1 MLQHRNTIK
10 IDLCIV
16 EMIHWKRSRSMTQ
29 DNLITELFRMLKK
42 CNEELFSNTN
52 TLGSTNT
59 TWKDIKLQHAPWFR
73 EKRIKKIELQGMNS
87 SISCLSFSL
96 YIVPRKKVFN
106 RFAQSEIKMLRISI
120 HSTKEDEEHVYNHWL
135 VDD

>member
-1 MLQHRNTIK
+1 
-10 IDLCIV
+10 
-16 EMIHWKRSRSMTQ
+16 
-29 DNLITELFRMLKK
+29 
-42 CNEELFSNTN
+42 
-52 TLGSTNT
+52 
-59 TWKDIKLQHAPWFR
+59 
-73 EKRIKKIELQGMNS
+73 MNS

-120 HSTKEDEEHVYNHWL
+120 HSTKEDEEHVYNHGL

>member
-59 TWKDIKLQHAPWFR
+59 T
-73 EKRIKKIELQGMNS
+73 
-87 SISCLSFSL
+87 
-96 YIVPRKKVFN
+96 
-106 RFAQSEIKMLRISI
+106 
-120 HSTKEDEEHVYNHWL
+120 
-135 VDD
+135 